1 MEKGRK
7 AWFKI
12 KKSVG
17 INNPCNLL
25 EKLFDSLVV
34 PIILYGSEIW
44 GVRNNLKDSEPFEHL
59 QMKFIKEILGVH
71 SKATNVA
78 CRAELARTPLKT
90 KIQFSAIKYLEHIVS
105 SNNTLVNKIYV
116 NTENSN
122 TWISTIKDWLDKLG
136 FAHLS
141 LNPTNIKFYLKTIEQ
156 RIYDQAIQAENSVI
170 AESS

>member
-1 MEKGRK
+1 
-7 AWFKI
+7 
-12 KKSVG
+12 
-17 INNPCNLL
+17 
-25 EKLFDSLVV
+25 
-34 PIILYGSEIW
+34 
-44 GVRNNLKDSEPFEHL
+44 
-59 QMKFIKEILGVH
+59 MKFIKEILGVH

-78 CRAELARTPLKT
+78 CRAELARTPIKT
-90 KIQFSAIKYLEHIVS
+90 KIQFSAIKCLEHIVS

-170 AESS
+170 AESSKLIFFSIHVQDGSQTGICRCMQVQIGQINSVNSALVPTD